1 METKFF
7 YCKHCGNVIVKHVDS
22 GVTPVCCGES
32 MIELKAN
39 ETEGVGEKHL
49 PVVDV
54 KCHEGKICVTIGAK
68 IHPMTPEHRINFIYL
83 QTENGCQVKYL
94 KAGDEPRAEFCVC
107 GVKPEAKA
115 CGKDVKAC
123 GAPGDRTDV
132 KACGAP
138 GDRTEAKACDKPI
151 AVYAYCNIHGLW
163 RTKIG

>member
-107 GVKPEAKA
+107 CEKTEAKA
-115 CGKDVKAC
+115 CEKEA
-123 GAPGDRTDV
+123 